1 MKMTARLR
9 AAQAGQASGRW
20 CVIARF
26 CLPAG
31 QASAPAHP
39 LLHGPP
45 PHLVQDHL
53 ADPWN
58 NNGFALAT
66 KFVPG
71 AN

>member
-1 MKMTARLR
+1 MVCDSALLSASRSGVGASSPL
-9 AAQAGQASGRW
+9 AAW
-20 CVIARF
+20 
-26 CLPAG
+26 
-31 QASAPAHP
+31 
-39 LLHGPP
+39 PP